1 MKALDYLLMYGLIY
15 IALRP
20 GRSISGPIRTKTRFM
35 PVYINGKPN
44 PGLIRASSKK
54 PGVYLI
60 KVGGILKY
68 IGYSSTNVYKTI
80 LRHFQAWDDPYQV
93 RVTYPKSSNVTARV
107 VYTNTGQQ
115 AAKLERA
122 LILKLNPP
130 DNPNKYKTYQLEL
143 TDQTV
148 WENYQNQSTDAP
160 F

>member
-1 MKALDYLLMYGLIY
+1 MQPLDYFIAYALLYL
-15 IALRP
+15 ALRP
-20 GRSISGPIRTKTRFM
+20 PTTISGPIRTKTRFM

-44 PGLIRASSKK
+44 PGLIRASSKR

-60 KVGGILKY
+60 KVGGELKY

-80 LRHFQAWDDPYQV
+80 LRHFQSWDDPNQV

-107 VYTNTGQQ
+107 VYTNTGPQ

-130 DNPNKYKTYQLEL
+130 DNPNKYKSYQLEF
-143 TDQTV
+143 TDETA
-148 WENYQNQSTDAP
+148 WENYQDQVTDAP